1 MINILV
7 HGLGQNEK
15 SWDQVKANLDNQI
28 KVECPNLFE
37 LVKNYEIN
45 YENMYQAFLDYCNS
59 FNEKVNLCGLS
70 LGGLLAIDYAVD
82 YPDKVNSLILIG
94 TPYEVPKKLLKI
106 QNFIFKIMPKK
117 TFENMGISKNN
128 FINLTKSM
136 TDIEIKSKLKGIKC
150 NTLILCGKKDNAN
163 IESAKQLKNHI
174 KKSELIIIENS
185 AHEVNVENPI
195 ELSNIIKKKINN

>member
-117 TFENMGISKNN
+117 TLENMGISKNN

-163 IESAKQLKNHI
+163 IERAKQLKNHI
-174 KKSELIIIENS
+174 EKSELIIIENS

>member
-117 TFENMGISKNN
+117 TSENMGITKNN

>member
-59 FNEKVNLCGLS
+59 FNEKVNLCRLS

-163 IESAKQLKNHI
+163 IESAKQLKKHI

>member
-70 LGGLLAIDYAVD
+70 LGGLLAIDYYA
-82 YPDKVNSLILIG
+82 
-94 TPYEVPKKLLKI
+94 
-106 QNFIFKIMPKK
+106 
-117 TFENMGISKNN
+117 
-128 FINLTKSM
+128 
-136 TDIEIKSKLKGIKC
+136 
-150 NTLILCGKKDNAN
+150 
-163 IESAKQLKNHI
+163 
-174 KKSELIIIENS
+174 
-185 AHEVNVENPI
+185 
-195 ELSNIIKKKINN
+195 

>member
-59 FNEKVNLCGLS
+59 FNEKVNLCRLS